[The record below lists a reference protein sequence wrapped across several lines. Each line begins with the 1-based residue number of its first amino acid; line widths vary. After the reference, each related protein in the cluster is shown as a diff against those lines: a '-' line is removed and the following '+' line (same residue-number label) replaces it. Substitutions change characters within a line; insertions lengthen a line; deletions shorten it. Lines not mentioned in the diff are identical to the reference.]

1 MMGLVIVLNIVC
13 GVLLKS
19 ATVAGVEARRHL
31 EGFKQY
37 LISVE
42 QDRLDKLNHPD
53 LPPVLMEEYF
63 AYAIALDV
71 KEGWGDQLENALFGV
86 ASWR

>member
-1 MMGLVIVLNIVC
+1 MMVLVIVLNIVC

-19 ATVAGVEARRHL
+19 STIEGVEAKQYL

-42 QDRLDKLNHPD
+42 RDRLDKLNRPD
-53 LPPVLMEEYF
+53 QSPVLIEEFF

-71 KEGWGDQLENALFGV
+71 KEGWGDQLENSLFGV